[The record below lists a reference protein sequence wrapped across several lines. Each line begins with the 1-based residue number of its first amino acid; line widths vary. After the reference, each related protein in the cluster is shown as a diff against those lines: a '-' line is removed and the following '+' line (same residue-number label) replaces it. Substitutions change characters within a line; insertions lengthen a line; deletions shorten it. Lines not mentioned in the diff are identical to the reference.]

1 MYLPRIVYIFRV
13 ILYKWSYAQL
23 YLKLCSLRIHGA
35 LIFITCVTH
44 GEIIKSINNGKFFT
58 LKCINLYNVLF
69 VIAF

>member
-35 LIFITCVTH
+35 FTCNLYNT
-44 GEIIKSINNGKFFT
+44 ERRIKSI
-58 LKCINLYNVLF
+58 INKHLHF
-69 VIAF
+69 KM